1 MLLSEKKQKCSS
13 PDDVFKIINSILDS
27 EGEGARL
34 QEHFYVIG
42 LNNRNVIQF
51 IELVSLGTIS
61 ETIVHPREVFRT
73 LIMKSCSSFIVVHNH
88 PSGDCTPSEEDKNT
102 TQRLVDSGILL
113 GIVILDHIIIGNC
126 YFSLKE
132 AGYIK

>member
-1 MLLSEKKQKCSS
+1 MSEKKQKCSA
-13 PDDVFKIINSILDS
+13 PEDVFKIINSILDA
-27 EGEGARL
+27 EGEGSRL

-42 LNNRNVIQF
+42 LNNKNVIQF

-73 LIMKSCSSFIVVHNH
+73 LIIKSCSCFIVVHNH
-88 PSGDCTPSEEDKNT
+88 PSGDCTPSKEDQAT

-113 GIVILDHIIIGNC
+113 GIPILDHVIIGDC
-126 YFSLKE
+126 YVSLKE
-132 AGYIK
+132 AGYIE